1 MYYNYNE
8 STQETIEDDIK
19 WLTYNHS
26 RARVDIAVYGDISEF
41 TDLYSSSFALLEGVP
56 YWDNTDVF
64 KLCASY
70 L

>member
-1 MYYNYNE
+1 MYYDYNN
-8 STQETIEDDIK
+8 STQETIVDDIK
-19 WLTYNHS
+19 WLSTNHS
-26 RARVDIAVYGDISEF
+26 RSRVDIAVYGNISEF
-41 TDLYSSSFALLEGVP
+41 TSLYSSNFKTLEGIP